1 MSVFE
6 ELKRRRVFRVTST
19 YAVVAWVIMQIGEVV
34 FPALRLPEW
43 VLSTVV
49 ILLLIG
55 FPLVI
60 IFAWIFDATPDGI
73 KITKP
78 KSSQKA
84 FPSKVSTNNVPFYL
98 QKRNAFLV
106 LGLVFGLLIGNL
118 NFFKNNQKVVN
129 YSGERIS
136 IAIAD
141 FENKTND
148 ASLDGLSGLL
158 ITSLE
163 QSDYL
168 SVLTRSRMFDILK
181 QIGRP
186 NAKIIDEKIGSEI
199 CANASIGSLVIASIM
214 QFGDLYSIDLKI
226 LDTKSNE
233 YIFTKNVQAD
243 GKRNIPDLI
252 DNISRFTR
260 ISLAENAEEVERNQ
274 KEVASLTTKNL
285 EAYKFYDIGEKALFS
300 REWSFAEENFS
311 KAIEIDSNFALA
323 LYQLAYINQWFFDN
337 KKADYY
343 IKRAV
348 KNINSVPEKERL
360 YIRAQSISDF
370 SSRIPLYEEILEK
383 FPNEKQAYFEIGDM
397 LFHSGPALESIP
409 YFEKSLEL
417 DPSFEVAINHL
428 GWMYSDIKDYEK
440 YSELYK
446 RSLSIYPDKNN
457 YKRYE
462 LYADLYSGKFETY
475 FNRLRDIEDK
485 DIQFLNTDKAFGD
498 GHLLNGNFSKA
509 EERYL
514 RLVESKQTQL
524 DGYTRLRDY
533 HTYRADEKNFKKY
546 SDLILTEFV
555 SKNDYK
561 RYLDELSRRSYTLI
575 HVFDDFESA
584 KKITMEINSFF
595 LDKKNKISFDNLGLV
610 PRFYLAETLKELKQ
624 WSLAKAYEEQSF
636 RNLKFLINANEALR
650 QKQSGNIAES
660 INYYEKA
667 LNLSA
672 TFHINK
678 LGYDLSKLYYE
689 SGDYEKVLQQTDD
702 LKKMTHQ
709 TYPRSR
715 QFYYAKYFLY
725 SGLANYKLKNFRLA
739 KSNLDIFLKI
749 YEPASENLKYK
760 KMARDAI
767 ADMKKL
773 RS

>member
-1 MSVFE
+1 MSFID
-6 ELKRRRVFRVTST
+6 ELKRRKVFRVTST

-55 FPLVI
+55 FPIVI
-60 IFAWIFDATPDGI
+60 IFAWIFDATPEGI
-73 KITKP
+73 KVTKSR
-78 KSSQKA
+78 SSQND
-84 FPSKVSTNNVPFYL
+84 PSSKDSVNKIPFYL

-118 NFFKNNQKVVN
+118 NLFKTNQKVVN
-129 YSGERIS
+129 YSGERIP

-148 ASLDGLSGLL
+148 PSLDGLSGLL

-163 QSDYL
+163 QSNYL

-181 QIGRP
+181 QIGKP

-214 QFGDLYSIDLKI
+214 QFGELYSIDLKI

-243 GKRNIPDLI
+243 GKRSIPNLI
-252 DNISRFTR
+252 DDISRFTR
-260 ISLAENAEEVERNQ
+260 ISLAEKAEEVEKNQ
-274 KEVASLTTKNL
+274 KQVASITTKNL

-300 REWSFAEENFS
+300 REWSFAEENFI

-383 FPNEKQAYFEIGDM
+383 YPNEKQAYFEIGDM
-397 LFHSGPALESIP
+397 YFHSGPALESIP

-417 DPSFEVAINHL
+417 DPSYEVAINHL

-475 FNRLRDIEDK
+475 FNRLRLIEDK
-485 DIQFLNTDKAFGD
+485 DIQFLNTDIAFGD

-514 RLVESKQTQL
+514 RLVNSKKTQL
-524 DGYTRLRDY
+524 DGYIRLRNY
-533 HTYRADEKNFKKY
+533 HTYRADKESFEKY

-561 RYLDELSRRSYTLI
+561 KYLDELSRRSYTLI
-575 HVFDDFESA
+575 HVFDDFENA
-584 KKITMEINSFF
+584 KKITKEINTFF
-595 LDKKNKISFDNLGLV
+595 LDKDKKISFDDLGLV
-610 PRFYLAETLKELKQ
+610 PRFFLGESLKELKQ
-624 WSLAKAYEEQSF
+624 WSLANEYEEQSF
-636 RNLKFLINANEALR
+636 RNLKYLINANEALR

-667 LNLSA
+667 FNLSGS
-672 TFHINK
+672 FMMNK
-678 LGYDLSKLYYE
+678 LGYDLSKLYYQI
-689 SGDYEKVLQQTDD
+689 GDYEKVLQHTDD

-725 SGLANYKLKNFRLA
+725 SGLANFKLSNYRLA
-739 KSNLDIFLKI
+739 KSNLEIFLKI
-749 YEPASENLKYK
+749 YEPASNNLRYK
-760 KMARDAI
+760 KMAREAI
-767 ADMKKL
+767 EEINSL
-773 RS
+773 NS

>member
-1 MSVFE
+1 MSIFE
-6 ELKRRRVFRVTST
+6 ELKRRKVFRVTST

-55 FPLVI
+55 FPIVI

-84 FPSKVSTNNVPFYL
+84 SPSKVSTNNVPFYL

-118 NFFKNNQKVVN
+118 NLFKTNQKVVN
-129 YSGERIS
+129 YSGEKIP

-141 FENKTND
+141 FENKTSD

-181 QIGRP
+181 QIGKP

-199 CANASIGSLVIASIM
+199 CANASIGSLVLASIM

-243 GKRNIPDLI
+243 GKRNIPNLI
-252 DNISRFTR
+252 DDISRFTR
-260 ISLAENAEEVERNQ
+260 ISLAEKAEEVEKNQ
-274 KEVASLTTKNL
+274 KQVASITTKNL

-300 REWSFAEENFS
+300 KKWSEAEENFQ
-311 KAIEIDSNFALA
+311 KAVEIDSNFALA
-323 LYQLAYINQWFFDN
+323 LYQLAYINQWFFSQ

-343 IKRAV
+343 ITRAV
-348 KNINSVPEKERL
+348 KNIETVPEKERL
-360 YIRAQSISDF
+360 YIRAQSIKDY
-370 SSRIPLYEEILEK
+370 SSRIPVYEEIINK
-383 FPNEKQAYFEIGDM
+383 YPNEKQAYFEIGDM
-397 LFHSGPALESIP
+397 YFHNGPSLKSVP

-417 DPSFEVAINHL
+417 DPSYENAIQHL
-428 GWMYSDIKDYEK
+428 GWMYLDIKDYQK
-440 YSELYK
+440 YTELYE
-446 RSLSIYPDKNN
+446 RSLAIYPNDES
-457 YKRYE
+457 YKSAE
-462 LYADLYSGKFETY
+462 LYSHLYSGKFNVFLDKIRE
-475 FNRLRDIEDK
+475 LEEK
-485 DIQFLNTDKAFGD
+485 DIQFLNTDNAYGD
-498 GHLLNGNFSKA
+498 AYLLSGNYTESRKKY
-509 EERYL
+509 ENLILSDETKLTGYIKLRRY
-514 RLVESKQTQL
+514 
-524 DGYTRLRDY
+524 
-533 HTYRADEKNFKKY
+533 HAYRADYKNFIKY
-546 SDLILTEFV
+546 SDLILTHYI
-555 SKNDYK
+555 SKNNYR
-561 RYLDELSRRSYTLI
+561 RYVGELSRRAYALI
-575 HVFDDFESA
+575 QIFDKYDEAQRLVNEITNLFADKSKNVGLNDLGFGAVFLIDSHKYLKNWKIA
-584 KKITMEINSFF
+584 KEYDGQF
-595 LDKKNKISFDNLGLV
+595 
-610 PRFYLAETLKELKQ
+610 
-624 WSLAKAYEEQSF
+624 F
-636 RNLKFLINANEALR
+636 RNMDSNMQLDEGLR
-650 QKQSGNIAES
+650 AVQDGIYADAIDFYNKG
-660 INYYEKA
+660 
-667 LNLSA
+667 LNLA
-672 TFHINK
+672 FGIFKNQAH
-678 LGYDLSKLYYE
+678 YELSKLYYE
-689 SGDYEKVLQQTDD
+689 VGDYENAVNVSDEMKI
-702 LKKMTHQ
+702 MTHQ
-709 TYPRSR
+709 TAPWSR
-715 QFYYAKYFLY
+715 EYYYAKYFLY
-725 SGLANYKLKNFRLA
+725 SGLANYKLKNYRLA

-760 KMARDAI
+760 KMAREAI